1 MYENAKLAMKVVADR
16 RLVSRGM
23 LGLMMVLVWFVSNDS
38 RLKLWEGVDWMVCC
52 SNSNNFH

>member
-1 MYENAKLAMKVVADR
+1 MKVVADR
-16 RLVSRGM
+16 RLVFRGM

-38 RLKLWEGVDWMVCC
+38 RLKLREGVDWMVCC